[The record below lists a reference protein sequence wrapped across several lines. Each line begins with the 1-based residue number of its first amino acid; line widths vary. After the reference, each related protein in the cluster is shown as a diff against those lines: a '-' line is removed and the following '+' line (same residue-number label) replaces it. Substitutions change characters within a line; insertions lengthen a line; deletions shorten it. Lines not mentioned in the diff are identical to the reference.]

1 MFDPYPYKGR
11 NLSRTCSTETRLTM
25 DYDLLVIGAGIHG
38 VTIARAAAERG
49 YQVLVLEQ
57 YAGPA
62 QGTSSKS
69 SKLIHG
75 GLRFV

>member
-1 MFDPYPYKGR
+1 
-11 NLSRTCSTETRLTM
+11 M